1 MDMIRYPTRNRTAEE
16 CTMQQKNDKNSF
28 LEPKTLI
35 AVAAVAIVYF
45 GWNTYLQKKYPS
57 YGKNTPA
64 PSAPANNPSP
74 AAPSESEIASDKV
87 TNPVDAKSE
96 VVANNPTQTF
106 QFSNDKVSFS
116 LSSLGMGLFNYTINN
131 YQDKENNNIRLGV
144 SDSKGLFEMHWAGDE
159 KPLTFNV
166 TEQSPGHY
174 LGKAQVGDTTI
185 TRELKFNPENSSF
198 TNTITVVN
206 ATEEF
211 KKGFSLFIPETVHA
225 KGSSSFFFPSYEHQ
239 DFFVVHTGGK
249 QETVNFNN
257 AKEDVHQEIAA
268 TSILSVSSQYFAA
281 AVLDKSEILPDVKVS
296 SSVNNKTAL
305 AELTYKPV
313 QVAPEMRFSEIF
325 YAGPK
330 SMDSLNAVDPA
341 LADIINL
348 GFFSFIA
355 KPLLYVMKACHSL
368 VGNWGFAII
377 MLTLLVR
384 LCVLPFNI
392 MSFKS
397 MKAMQKV
404 QPIIANLREK
414 YKDDPM
420 RLNTEMMAV
429 MKQNGANPIG
439 GCLPMLLQIPVFF
452 ALYQVIGSSIELYNS
467 PFIGWIHDLSAH
479 DPFYVLPVL
488 MAVFMFIQQKIT
500 PTTMDPT
507 QAKIMM
513 FLPVVFSLFMLQ
525 LPAGLTLYMVV
536 STLFGIIQQYLMM
549 RDRVPVA
556 TATAVKVK

>member
-1 MDMIRYPTRNRTAEE
+1 
-16 CTMQQKNDKNSF
+16 MQPKNNNPSF
-28 LEPKTLI
+28 FDPKTLI
-35 AVAAVAIVYF
+35 AVAAVAVVYF
-45 GWNTYLQKKYPS
+45 GWNTYLGKKYPS

-64 PSAPANNPSP
+64 QSETATKPTDTPAS
-74 AAPSESEIASDKV
+74 SSEIAAGT
-87 TNPVDAKSE
+87 TNPVESKSE
-96 VVANNPTQTF
+96 VVTAPAEKSF

-116 LSSLGMGLFNYTINN
+116 VSSAGMGLRGFTINN
-131 YQDKENNNIRLGV
+131 YQDKEKNNIRLGV
-144 SDSKGLFEMHWAGDE
+144 SDKVGLFEMRWAGDD
-159 KPLTFNV
+159 KALNFNI
-166 TEQSPGHY
+166 TEQAPGHY
-174 LGKAQVGDTTI
+174 LGTAQIGATTVK
-185 TRELKFNPENSSF
+185 RELIFDAEKSSF
-198 TNTITVVN
+198 VNTVTVTNP
-206 ATEEF
+206 TEEF
-211 KKGFSLFIPETVHA
+211 KKGFSLFVPETTHA

-239 DFFVVHTGGK
+239 DFFVVHGGGK
-249 QETVNFNN
+249 HETVNFNN
-257 AKEDVHQEIAA
+257 AKEDIKQELTN

-281 AVLDKSEILPDVKVS
+281 AILDKSDIIPEVKMNY
-296 SSVNNKTAL
+296 SVNSHTAL
-305 AELTYKPV
+305 AELSYKPV
-313 QVAPEMRFSEIF
+313 QVANEMKFSEVF

-330 SMDSLNAVDPA
+330 SIDALTAVDPQ
-341 LADIINL
+341 LAEIINF
-348 GFFSFIA
+348 GFFGFIA
-355 KPLLYVMKACHSL
+355 KPLLYVMKTCHTF

-377 MLTLLVR
+377 LLTLLVR

-404 QPIIANLREK
+404 QPIIQSLREK
-414 YKDDPM
+414 HKDDPM

-439 GCLPMLLQIPVFF
+439 GCLPMVLQIPIFF
-452 ALYQVIGSSIELYNS
+452 ALYRVIGSSIELYGS
-467 PFIGWIHDLSAH
+467 PFIFWIHDLSAH

-513 FLPVVFSLFMLQ
+513 FLPLVFSLFMLQ

-549 RDRVPVA
+549 REPKGAAVVAVPA
-556 TATAVKVK
+556 KK

>member
-1 MDMIRYPTRNRTAEE
+1 
-16 CTMQQKNDKNSF
+16 MQQKNDKNPSF

-45 GWNTYLQKKYPS
+45 GWNTYLQKKYPD

-64 PSAPANNPSP
+64 QSQVATSPTPGSSSAELA
-74 AAPSESEIASDKV
+74 EGKV
-87 TNPVDAKSE
+87 TKPVDGKSE
-96 VVANNPTQTF
+96 VVTQNTEQTF
-106 QFSNDKVSFS
+106 QFSNDKVSFALTS
-116 LSSLGMGLFNYTINN
+116 HGMGLKNYTINN
-131 YQDKENNNIRLGV
+131 YQDKEKNNIRLGV
-144 SDSKGLFEMHWAGDE
+144 SENTALFEMRWAGDD
-159 KPLTFNV
+159 KALNFNI

-174 LGKAQVGDTTI
+174 LGKAQVGSTTI
-185 TRELKFNPENSSF
+185 TRELKFNTENSSF
-198 TNTITVVN
+198 TNTITVEN
-206 ATEEF
+206 PGDEF
-211 KKGFSLFIPETVHA
+211 KKGFTLLIPEAVHA

-239 DFFVVHTGGK
+239 DFFVVHNGGK
-249 QETVNFNN
+249 HETINFNN
-257 AKEDVHQEIAA
+257 AKEDVNKSLSTA
-268 TSILSVSSQYFAA
+268 SVLSVSSQYFAA
-281 AVLDKSEILPDVKVS
+281 AILDKSEILPEVKVT
-296 SSVNNKTAL
+296 SSVVNHSGL

-313 QVAPEMRFSEIF
+313 NLTPEMKFNEIF

-330 SMDSLNAVDPA
+330 SIDALNAVDPA
-341 LADIINL
+341 MADIIDF

-355 KPLLYVMKACHSL
+355 KPLLYVMKASHAV

-377 MLTLLVR
+377 ILTLLVR

-452 ALYQVIGSSIELYNS
+452 ALYRVIGSSIELYSS
-467 PFIGWIHDLSAH
+467 PFVLWIHDLSAH

-488 MAVFMFIQQKIT
+488 MAVFMFVQQKIT

-507 QAKIMM
+507 QAKIML

-536 STLFGIIQQYLMM
+536 STLFGIIQQYIMM
-549 RDRVPVA
+549 RDRTPASAAVINVA
-556 TATAVKVK
+556 KK

>member
-1 MDMIRYPTRNRTAEE
+1 
-16 CTMQQKNDKNSF
+16 MQQKNDNTPSF
-28 LEPKTLI
+28 FDPKTLI
-35 AVAAVAIVYF
+35 AVAAVAIIYF
-45 GWNTYLQKKYPS
+45 GWQTYLGKKYPN
-57 YGKNTPA
+57 YGKTTPA
-64 PSAPANNPSP
+64 QSQTAATPTGTSSAAG
-74 AAPSESEIASDKV
+74 EIAEGTTAK
-87 TNPVDAKSE
+87 PVDAKSE
-96 VVANNPTQTF
+96 TVAANPEQTF

-116 LSSLGMGLFNYTINN
+116 VSSHGMGLRNYTINN
-131 YQDKENNNIRLGV
+131 YQDKEKNNIRLGV
-144 SDSKGLFEMHWAGDE
+144 SEDKGLFEMRWAGDE
-159 KPLTFNV
+159 KALNFNI
-166 TEQSPGHY
+166 TEQAPGHY
-174 LGKAQVGDTTI
+174 VGTAQVGATTI
-185 TRELKFNPENSSF
+185 KRELVFNPENSSF
-198 TNTITVVN
+198 SNTVLVSN
-206 ATEEF
+206 ASDEF
-211 KKGFSLFIPETVHA
+211 KKGFSLLIPETIHV

-239 DFFVVHTGGK
+239 DFFVVHNGGK
-249 QETVNFNN
+249 HETVNFNN
-257 AKEDVHQEIAA
+257 AKEDIHKEMSTA
-268 TSILSVSSQYFAA
+268 SIISVSSQYFAA
-281 AVLDKSEILPDVKVS
+281 AVLDKSDIIPDVKMT
-296 SSVNNKTAL
+296 SSVNGKSGL
-305 AELTYKPV
+305 AEMTYKPV
-313 QVAPEMRFSEIF
+313 QVAPEMKFNEIF

-330 SMDSLNAVDPA
+330 SIDALSAVDPA
-341 LADIINL
+341 MADIIDF

-355 KPLLYVMKACHSL
+355 KPLLYVMKACHTA

-377 MLTLLVR
+377 LLTLLVR

-404 QPIIANLREK
+404 QPIIASLREK
-414 YKDDPM
+414 HKDDPM

-452 ALYQVIGSSIELYNS
+452 ALYRVIGSSIELYNS
-467 PFIGWIHDLSAH
+467 PFVLWIHDLSAH

-536 STLFGIIQQYLMM
+536 STLFGITQQYLMM
-549 RDRVPVA
+549 REKTPASAA
-556 TATAVKVK
+556 TITVKAK